1 MSTVSAATIDPSGA
15 PTATPLP
22 TTAVPT
28 SVPLSAPSVFPSLA
42 PSVAACV
49 IIDAGSSEIYWGEI
63 GVAGVTG
70 NIYVP
75 VGSYS
80 SLTDLAAALT
90 AQSPLVDSSGVSH
103 ALEVVYD
110 AAAST
115 LMFDVADASGGW
127 WISYYRTAG
136 FWEAVG
142 HDGSTVTKS
151 GPTTSALAVHG
162 CNDDDDAS
170 GTDSSKASGG
180 KEEEEGLPGLTVTNN
195 FGLDV
200 TLLVLIVGVVSFG
213 IGLTTRAFAQSRGDS
228 KALNAANG
236 SSTTGSSSEQPSI
249 TAIASVQSDSTT
261 NPLGVDITSI

>member
-1 MSTVSAATIDPSGA
+1 MRRQAHS
-15 PTATPLP
+15 
-22 TTAVPT
+22 
-28 SVPLSAPSVFPSLA
+28 
-42 PSVAACV
+42 C
-49 IIDAGSSEIYWGEI
+49 
-63 GVAGVTG
+63 
-70 NIYVP
+70 
-75 VGSYS
+75 
-80 SLTDLAAALT
+80 LTWQMQA
-90 AQSPLVDSSGVSH
+90 
-103 ALEVVYD
+103 
-110 AAAST
+110 
-115 LMFDVADASGGW
+115 
-127 WISYYRTAG
+127 
-136 FWEAVG
+136 AVG
-142 HDGSTVTKS
+142 GSPITERRAFGRRWATTDRRS
-151 GPTTSALAVHG
+151 RRAGPTTSALAVHG

-180 KEEEEGLPGLTVTNN
+180 EEEEEGLPGLAVTNN